1 MSAEPGTVVPDGV
14 DIMTGELRAPEDV
27 RLAWEPMNRDQAVEA
42 TSRVNAYAKRLPM
55 VVKDVFDGRAWEALG
70 YMSWEDYVDDALVI
84 TRRYANMLL
93 AAAVN
98 LELLAEMFDVDVD
111 LFGLPER
118 VLRGIDPGTMVPAIT
133 DALAELSGDA
143 SDEERVEVIE
153 STVRT
158 ERKRTKN
165 TNKEAGGDDGPEPA
179 GDADPVEGGDGA
191 SDHDA
196 GQADPEPPAAD
207 SGGGGSRPAAPDDGT
222 GQTAPHPV
230 AGETAPSAV
239 SPALELA
246 AEREQIARDIVAAR
260 RLLEHDPARVVEV
273 MDPADCEV
281 WAAFYDDMADAAY
294 RFGNAMRDRNQ
305 LRSVQ

>member
-1 MSAEPGTVVPDGV
+1 MSGDTLVNAE
-14 DIMTGELRAPEDV
+14 TGELIAQCTPTEARWITN
-27 RLAWEPMNRDQAVEA
+27 RLRTAIGVATELYIEA
-42 TSRVNAYAKRLPM
+42 YER
-55 VVKDVFDGRAWEALG
+55 RAWAALG
-70 YMSWEDYVDDALVI
+70 HANWDA
-84 TRRYANMLL
+84 YC
-93 AAAVN
+93 AA
-98 LELLAEMFDVDVD
+98 E
-111 LFGLPER
+111 FGDFQLKLPR
-118 VLRGIDPGTMVPAIT
+118 
-133 DALAELSGDA
+133 
-143 SDEERVEVIE
+143 EERDEAIQSLRDAGLSIRAIASTGVASKKTVE
-153 STVRT
+153 RT
-158 ERKRTKN
+158 IAASGVAKEDTCTTGTDGKRYNAVSRAKAN
-165 TNKEAGGDDGPEPA
+165 RAAEPEP
-179 GDADPVEGGDGA
+179 DAPSKCTDGFDCPA
-191 SDHDA
+191 TP
-196 GQADPEPPAAD
+196 GADGLCAWHRSKRQEQD